1 MAKNNKQEFHEQKV
15 AKPVE
20 DIIAEEP
27 VEKIGVVSNCEKL
40 NVRVAPRLDADV
52 LTIIDKNTE
61 VVLCEKQPKKDWYR
75 VRIEDGTE
83 GFCMKEYISV
93 Q

>member
-1 MAKNNKQEFHEQKV
+1 MAKNNNQEFHEPKV

-20 DIIAEEP
+20 DIIVDEP
-27 VEKIGVVSNCEKL
+27 LEKIGVVSDCEKL

-61 VVLCEKQPKKDWYR
+61 VVLCEKQPKKDWHR
-75 VRIEDGTE
+75 VRIKNGIE
-83 GFCMKEYISV
+83 GFCMKQYISV